1 MTCAV
6 TGPVSVVDE
15 EKLRTGSKEG
25 AELFSESKGLNI
37 FKDKVQGGRGVG
49 GGGGGGG
56 LGG

>member
-1 MTCAV
+1 M
-6 TGPVSVVDE
+6 SVVDE